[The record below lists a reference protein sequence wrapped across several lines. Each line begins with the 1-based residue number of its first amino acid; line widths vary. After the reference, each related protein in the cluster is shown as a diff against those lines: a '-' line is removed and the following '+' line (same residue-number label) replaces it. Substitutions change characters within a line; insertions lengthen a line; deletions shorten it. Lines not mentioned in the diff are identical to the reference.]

1 MSTSSHS
8 TAYLVIPLF
17 NIIIDH
23 VEDTA
28 DLSENEVA
36 AEIQMAAKA
45 AREKLIRYYS
55 KTNTLTMLC
64 TALDPR
70 RKFYYFTKKGFLD
83 DDISETKML

>member
-1 MSTSSHS
+1 MSTSSYS
-8 TAYLVIPLF
+8 TAYLIIPLF

-28 DLSENEVA
+28 DLSEGEVTGK
-36 AEIQMAAKA
+36 IQIAAKA
-45 AREKLIRYYS
+45 ARDKLVRYYS
-55 KTNTLTMLC
+55 KTNMFMMLC

-70 RKFYYFTKKGFLD
+70 RKLYYFTKKGFLD

>member
-1 MSTSSHS
+1 MSTSSYS

-23 VEDTA
+23 VEDVA
-28 DLSENEVA
+28 DLSENEVIQIA
-36 AEIQMAAKA
+36 ANAAK
-45 AREKLIRYYS
+45 EKLIRYYS

-70 RKFYYFTKKGFLD
+70 RKFHYFIKKGFLD
-83 DDISETKML
+83 DDINETKML